1 MLIMETPEDK
11 LKGLKDK
18 QLFTVPDGYFDRLP
32 ERVQARLAT
41 PEKQAVFKF
50 AVVFKFALPVVVL
63 TIAVVFWMQN
73 NGINKTQDVHQLLS
87 EIPTDDIIDYLEDSD
102 LSLVDIIDR
111 IDEQESV
118 FENQMNE
125 LDTISEED
133 MSVYLED
140 YELTGEYL

>member
-32 ERVQARLAT
+32 ERVQARIT
-41 PEKQAVFKF
+41 TSEKRMVFKF
-50 AVVFKFALPVVVL
+50 PVALKFAFPVVLL
-63 TIAVVFWMQN
+63 TIVVVFWMQN

-87 EIPTDDIIDYLEDSD
+87 EIPTDDILDYLEDSD
-102 LSLVDIIDR
+102 LSLADIIDG
-111 IDEQESV
+111 IDGEESV
-118 FENQMNE
+118 FENHMYE